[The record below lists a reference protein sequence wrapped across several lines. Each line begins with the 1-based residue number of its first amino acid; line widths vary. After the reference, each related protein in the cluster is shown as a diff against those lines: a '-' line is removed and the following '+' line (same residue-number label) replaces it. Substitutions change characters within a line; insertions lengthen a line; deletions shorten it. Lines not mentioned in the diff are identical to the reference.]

1 MTTILLRYEIWSHFE
16 FYFFVLVYYTII

>member
-1 MTTILLRYEIWSHFE
+1 MTTILLRCEIWSHFE